1 MDPLE
6 EFPAFPEVSGVRVVL
21 AEELNDV
28 SDRPDEEAIFSLDL
42 KNKVLTLKCE
52 KCFNSGRAQA
62 INY

>member
-28 SDRPDEEAIFSLDL
+28 SDRPDEDAIFSLDL
-42 KNKVLTLKCE
+42 KNRVLTLKCE